1 MRITKRTAGRLVT
14 LAVGIA
20 AAASVAAAV
29 SAAAFARTTGS
40 AQPGGPTGIA
50 PAACQASHL
59 SLRLVGT
66 DTGVGTTA
74 LTVAIANHSAKA
86 CTLTGYP
93 SLSLIRANGAP
104 VASPFS
110 HGSGG
115 WFAGQKA
122 GSVPVAPAGQAS
134 FFITY
139 RDFSPVT
146 GHPGPAVSALRVRL
160 PGVAGQFTVP
170 VRFAPYGPIS
180 VSPIRAG
187 ARKE

>member
-1 MRITKRTAGRLVT
+1 MRITKRTAGRLAT

-20 AAASVAAAV
+20 ATASVAAAV
-29 SAAAFARTTGS
+29 SAAAFARTTGP
-40 AQPGGPTGIA
+40 AQAAGP
-50 PAACQASHL
+50 ACQASHL

-74 LTVAIANHSAKA
+74 LTVAIANHAARA
-86 CTLTGYP
+86 CVLTGYP

-104 VASPFS
+104 VPSPFG

-115 WFAGQKA
+115 WFAGQT
-122 GSVPVAPAGQAS
+122 VRPVRVAPAGQAS

-139 RDFSPVT
+139 RDFNPVT

-170 VRFAPYGPIS
+170 ARFAPYGPIS

-187 ARKE
+187 ARQE